1 MDSFAPK
8 GMSYQRGQS
17 RLMSMIEANVNLVVA
32 FGISWFA
39 QVYLVSWLL
48 EIQISGRQ
56 GAGIVLLFS
65 VLSFIRQFVLRRIFN
80 YIEVRRGR

>member
-1 MDSFAPK
+1 MAADVSQS
-8 GMSYQRGQS
+8 MSGQS
-17 RLMSMIEANVNLVVA
+17 RLMSMVEANVNLVVA

-48 EIQISGRQ
+48 GIQISGRQ

-65 VLSFIRQFVLRRIFN
+65 ILSFIR
-80 YIEVRRGR
+80 